1 MTKMASE
8 LKVGDVVKVDDYELK
23 IFRIENTKKKLII
36 DYSLNGH
43 PVGYEVVRPKEIFEL
58 A

>member
-1 MTKMASE
+1 MASE